1 MYGYGDKFFKV
12 GESVMVV
19 PSRLHDYWLWTDY
32 VSGHHIYIPVPVTLV
47 LRLDSSFSTTIA
59 SNQNTILFASCI
71 LGLVLDAH
79 ASFHFFL
86 NNDRA

>member
-19 PSRLHDYWLWTDY
+19 PLQLLVMDRLRQRTPY
-32 VSGHHIYIPVPVTLV
+32 IYIPVPVTLL
-47 LRLDSSFSTTIA
+47 LRLDSSLSTTIA

-79 ASFHFFL
+79 ASFHFF
-86 NNDRA
+86 